1 LRHGEVLAMNTRSLS
16 LFLGLLLVGATVGA
30 TGCDPTYPNCETD
43 KHCKKDPK
51 EYCVNKKCAQCR
63 DARDCGE
70 GQACNAGRCNA
81 IEGYC
86 RDASQCPGGQVC
98 VGNRCR
104 ACTADNECPS
114 GLKCRTGSCT
124 KAQCSK
130 DDECAQDQECKNG
143 FCVAA
148 VKTAATCRLESV
160 YFDFDKST
168 LNTDATATLNNNA
181 NEIKK
186 NAKTVNLVGRAD
198 SRGTPE
204 YNMALSDRRAQ
215 AAKEYLQRLGIQSAR
230 LVPVP
235 RGELDATGTEESGWA
250 KDRRVDGECQ

>member
-1 LRHGEVLAMNTRSLS
+1 MNTRSLTH
-16 LFLGLLLVGATVGA
+16 FFGLLLVGAAVGA
-30 TGCDPTYPNCETD
+30 AGCTPNYPACDTD
-43 KHCKKDPK
+43 KDCKEHGEFCVKKHCQ
-51 EYCVNKKCAQCR
+51 QCR
-63 DARDCGE
+63 DGRDCGE
-70 GQACNAGRCNA
+70 GQACNGGKCSA

-130 DDECAQDQECKNG
+130 DDECAQDQECQNG
-143 FCVAA
+143 FCV
-148 VKTAATCRLESV
+148 KGTKSAATPCKLDPV
-160 YFDFDKST
+160 YFGFDQAT
-168 LNTDATATLNNNA
+168 LNTEATATLNNNA
-181 NEIKK
+181 GELKK
-186 NAKTVNLVGRAD
+186 TERPVNLVGRAD

-235 RGELDATGTEESGWA
+235 RGELDATGGDESGWA